1 MLELRWNIHSHTP
14 TQHKPHTA
22 CPRSQLKHK
31 DPCLECS
38 SRDGTYVHAH
48 SNTQTVQ
55 LCATRGL
62 NHYRTT
68 RRIRAANVGTHKS
81 RNKCDDNGSKR
92 TTDGDS
98 EEKKMV
104 DAPAVPLSSIRDVFV
119 SGGGGK
125 CMYPFVDNVEDDHA
139 ASM

>member
-1 MLELRWNIHSHTP
+1 MEHST
-14 TQHKPHTA
+14 
-22 CPRSQLKHK
+22 R
-31 DPCLECS
+31 
-38 SRDGTYVHAH
+38 
-48 SNTQTVQ
+48 TQTHRLSNCVPHV
-55 LCATRGL
+55 
-62 NHYRTT
+62 NSYHYRTT
-68 RRIRAANVGTHKS
+68 LFRAANVGTHKS

-139 ASM
+139 ASSSM

>member
-1 MLELRWNIHSHTP
+1 MLEPRWNICTRTQQHTD
-14 TQHKPHTA
+14 
-22 CPRSQLKHK
+22 CPM
-31 DPCLECS
+31 
-38 SRDGTYVHAH
+38 
-48 SNTQTVQ
+48 
-55 LCATRGL
+55 CATRGL

-98 EEKKMV
+98 EEKKTV

-139 ASM
+139 ASSSM